1 MKVTLDEACQI
12 ILDKREADE
21 KRHLKKFAE
30 DDELEVM
37 NGPYGAYI
45 SYKKKNYRLTKEQKE
60 NAAALTYED
69 CMKIVNSEPVK
80 AKPKAT
86 KKNAAAKTTK
96 TTKKTAS
103 KKA

>member
-1 MKVTLDEACQI
+1 
-12 ILDKREADE
+12 
-21 KRHLKKFAE
+21 
-30 DDELEVM
+30 
-37 NGPYGAYI
+37 
-45 SYKKKNYRLTKEQKE
+45 
-60 NAAALTYED
+60 
-69 CMKIVNSEPVK
+69 MKIVNSEPVK

>member
-1 MKVTLDEACQI
+1 MAISKELMTTTLSI
-12 ILDKREADE
+12 
-21 KRHLKKFAE
+21 
-30 DDELEVM
+30 EVESGVD
-37 NGPYGAYI
+37 NKGNI

-80 AKPKAT
+80 AKTKAT

-103 KKA
+103 KKT